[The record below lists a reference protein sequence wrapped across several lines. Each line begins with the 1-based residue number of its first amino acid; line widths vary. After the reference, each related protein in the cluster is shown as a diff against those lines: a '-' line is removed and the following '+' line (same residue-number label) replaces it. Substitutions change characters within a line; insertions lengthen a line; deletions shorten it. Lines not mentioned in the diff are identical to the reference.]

1 MFETLCIHPPLL
13 WVFDLDNTLHDARP
27 HVFPHINRSM
37 TDYIRQHLRL
47 DEAEAQALRLHYWR
61 TYGAT
66 LKGLMH
72 HHQIDARHFLQQTHR
87 FDDLSRMLLP
97 EPGLRQTLARLPGR
111 RVVLTNGPLHY
122 AESALQL
129 MGVAGLFSAVYGVEH
144 SAFRPKPDIAALH
157 ALLKAERV
165 VPRRVVL
172 VEDTLENLRPAR
184 QLGMRTVWISRSL
197 RYPGWLDLRLPMLR
211 GLPRA
216 AAARGWL
223 GSKRSH
229 DVPAQ
234 GETT

>member
-1 MFETLCIHPPLL
+1 MLDTPHVRPPRL

-47 DEAEAQALRLHYWR
+47 DEAGAQALRLHYWR

-72 HHQIDARHFLQQTHR
+72 HHQIDARHFLQQTHC

-97 EPGLRQTLARLPGR
+97 EPGLRHTLTRLPGR

-122 AESALQL
+122 AENALQL

-144 SAFRPKPDIAALH
+144 SGFRPKPDIAALH
-157 ALLKAERV
+157 AVLKAERV
-165 VPRRVVL
+165 APQRVVL
-172 VEDTLENLRPAR
+172 VEDTLANLRPAR
-184 QLGMRTVWISRSL
+184 RLGMRTVWISRSL
-197 RYPGWLDLRLPMLR
+197 RYPRWLDLRLPMLR

-216 AAARGWL
+216 AAALGWL
-223 GSKRSH
+223 ASKRSH
-229 DVPAQ
+229 DVPGR
-234 GETT
+234 GETP

>member
-1 MFETLCIHPPLL
+1 MLDTPRVGPPRL

-47 DEAEAQALRLHYWR
+47 DEAGAQALRLHYWR

-97 EPGLRQTLARLPGR
+97 EPGLRQTLTRLPGR

-122 AESALQL
+122 AENALQL

-144 SAFRPKPDIAALH
+144 SGFRPKPDIAALH

-165 VPRRVVL
+165 APQRVVL

-197 RYPGWLDLRLPMLR
+197 RYPRWLDLRLPMLR

-216 AAARGWL
+216 SAALGWL
-223 GSKRSH
+223 ASKRSH
-229 DVPAQ
+229 DVPGR
-234 GETT
+234 GETP